1 MLAGF
6 KVANFLSFK
15 EIQKFSMIRGRSEK
29 HLEHIIGGKP
39 ELLDR
44 AVIYGPNSAGKSNF
58 MTAVAYAQA
67 IAIGKERHYLS
78 RSSKVVK
85 TLEKMSFD
93 GSDNPISYFEFLIS
107 LDNQLFSYGFEYDCR
122 LKTFSTEWLVE
133 LFEDGS
139 EREVFSISFE
149 NENNNN
155 ISNNADLELA
165 ALHKND
171 SGNSFLSQSKDPT
184 SVKIYAWISRSL
196 FVVVA
201 SDGITTQNYYYE
213 INSSE
218 ISELFDLL
226 KKLDT
231 GIDGLHIDDPE
242 AMYAL
247 ADEYHDHYKGLIHL
261 SRDELIN
268 RLTND
273 SSQYG
278 EVTVNSYRTPFYL
291 RDGALSIGL
300 EKHIDEDNY
309 ETYRYDLDLEP
320 DCIGN
325 DVPVDFTMGF
335 THRPS
340 HFEIPFEQESDGTK
354 KILEILLAMFHSAY
368 LNDKGYTVLYDE
380 FECSIHV
387 MLIKE
392 LLRIYDQRRT
402 DHNMQ
407 FITTTHESRILT
419 QLLYRN
425 DEIWFVD
432 SEENKGSTLYSLES
446 FREADEDSNLD
457 LEYLKGRFG
466 AIPAVIEFLKE
477 GDE

>member
-15 EIQKFSMIRGRSEK
+15 EMQKFSMIKGRSEK
-29 HLEHIIGGKP
+29 HHEHIIEGNP

-67 IAIGKERHYLS
+67 IAIGKENHYLS

-93 GSDNPISYFEFLIS
+93 GSNNPISYFEFLIS
-107 LDNQLFSYGFEYDCR
+107 LDNRLFSYGFEYDCR
-122 LKTFSTEWLVE
+122 LKTFSSEWLVE

-139 EREVFSISFE
+139 DRDIFNISFE
-149 NENNNN
+149 KESKDIISYNEDQ
-155 ISNNADLELA
+155 ALA
-165 ALHKND
+165 AQHKND
-171 SGNSFLSQSKDPT
+171 SGISFLSQSKDPT
-184 SVKIYAWISRSL
+184 SVMIYAWMRWSL

-201 SDGITTQNYYYE
+201 SDGITSQNYYYE
-213 INSSE
+213 INSDE
-218 ISELFDLL
+218 IPLLFDLL

-247 ADEYHDHYKGLIHL
+247 DDEYYNHYKGLIHL

-278 EVTVNSYRTPFYL
+278 EVTANSHRTSFYL

-300 EKHIDEDNY
+300 DKYIDEESY
-309 ETYRYDLDLEP
+309 EAYKYDLDLEP
-320 DCIGN
+320 DSIGN
-325 DVPVDFTMGF
+325 DVPVEFTMGF

-354 KILEILLAMFHSAY
+354 KILEILLALFHTSY
-368 LNDKGYTVLYDE
+368 LNERGYTVLYDE

-392 LLRIYDQRRT
+392 LLKVYDQRRSN
-402 DHNMQ
+402 HNMQ

-432 SEENKGSTLYSLES
+432 SEEKKGSTIYSLES
-446 FREADEDSNLD
+446 FREADEDNNLD

-466 AIPAVIEFLKE
+466 AIPAVIEFLEE